1 MSTTSKTA
9 WKKAKTHTVTL
20 PSGVMVEIQIPNL
33 AKMAKGGE
41 LPNDLIT
48 HAAPA
53 ALAPGEEPEKPTD
66 EERIKNLSTLA
77 EFQAW
82 LVSTM
87 LIDPKL
93 TPDEVLDVVPTPD
106 LEVLVEL
113 ASRRRDMDVV
123 GHHIGGLEVSAEF
136 RKFRGID
143 AREPYLLDE

>member
-41 LPNDLIT
+41 LPNDLIA

-93 TPDEVLDVVPTPD
+93 TPDEVLEVVPTPD

>member
-1 MSTTSKTA
+1 MSPATKTG

-20 PSGVMVEIQIPNL
+20 PSGVDVEIQIPNL

-41 LPNDLIT
+41 LPNDLIK

-53 ALAPGEEPEKPTD
+53 TANSGEEPEELTED
-66 EERIKNLSTLA
+66 QRVKNLTTLA
-77 EFQAW
+77 EFQSW
-82 LVSTM
+82 LVSVM
-87 LIDPKL
+87 LVDPKL
-93 TPDEVLDVVPTPD
+93 SPDEVLDVVPTPD

-123 GHHIGGLEVSAEF
+123 GHHIGGLEGSADF